1 MAEHKSRFTL
11 SPRQAAK
18 LQDHGFRN
26 VPVES
31 MADVKAIQEKFGI
44 GMDSAALYDMM
55 QSVQKGVAM
64 DSNYVAPLST
74 PSITTPI
81 QFLQTW
87 MPGFVN
93 VVTRARKIDTLIG
106 ISTIGSFEDEEIV
119 QGFAERT
126 GSARPYLD
134 DTNVPFSSWNTNFE
148 RRSVVRFEE
157 GMQVT
162 KLVEM
167 RAGRMNYSDAEAKRS
182 AAALALEIQRNY
194 VGFYGYNNGANRTY
208 GFLNDPSLPAY
219 VNVPNGAA
227 GTSTWATKTMREIVA
242 DILAAA
248 QTLRTQSGDL
258 IDVKRTPIT
267 LATGTSVVDWLSQTS
282 DFGYTPQKWLAENY
296 PNIRIESA
304 PELDAANGGA
314 NVFYLY
320 AEDFG
325 DESTDDGRVFVQMVP
340 TKFMTVGVQQMAKG
354 YLEDYANASAGV
366 MVKRP
371 WAIVRR
377 SGV

>member
-55 QSVQKGVAM
+55 QSVQKTVAM

-74 PSITTPI
+74 PSITTPT

-208 GFLNDPSLPAY
+208 GFLNEPSLPAY
-219 VNVPNGAA
+219 VNVPNGAS
-227 GTSTWATKTMREIVA
+227 GSSQWSQKTMREIVA

-354 YLEDYANASAGV
+354 YLEDYANATAGV

-371 WAIVRR
+371 FAIRR
-377 SGV
+377 YSGC

>member
-55 QSVQKGVAM
+55 QSVQKTVAM

-208 GFLNDPSLPAY
+208 GFLNEPSLLAY
-219 VNVPNGAA
+219 VNVPNGAS
-227 GTSTWATKTMREIVA
+227 GSSQWSQKTMREIVA

-366 MVKRP
+366 MCKRP
-371 WAIVRR
+371 YCVVRR